1 MRHLIEIA
9 EDYIA
14 IEETQTKKVEIEI
27 FNQRINDGCF
37 ISLNLEQLHSF
48 IGTLLHVQQKLK
60 NK

>member
-9 EDYIA
+9 NDYIA
-14 IEETQTKKVEIEI
+14 IEETKTNKAQIEI
-27 FNQRINDGCF
+27 FNESINDGCF
-37 ISLNLEQLHSF
+37 ITLDLNQLHSF

>member
-9 EDYIA
+9 DDHIA
-14 IEETQTKKVEIEI
+14 ISETKTKKAEIEI
-27 FNQRINDGCF
+27 FNASINDSCF